1 MDVSVPFVASLIW
14 FAHTP
19 STPMLMLNLTARK
32 HDTATADGGRQ
43 PGTQLRPFEEEAPDY
58 GLGT

>member
-19 STPMLMLNLTARK
+19 STPMLMLNL
-32 HDTATADGGRQ
+32 DGA
-43 PGTQLRPFEEEAPDY
+43 EA
-58 GLGT
+58 